1 MAWGNMICMCSPIF
15 RMAVCTFPRDN
26 RSPGLNKLST
36 CYYCVQFFSFF
47 QNCINFFR
55 NLCFRNSG
63 MSGRKVKLLLVHC
76 FPLLASL
83 KSQTLLVQGTPHYF
97 YCLDSRVDILFCLN
111 FSLLWR
117 LKAAC
122 RIRFCLSRLCTAC
135 RGRVWLT
142 ILLDSGKMWE
152 L

>member
-1 MAWGNMICMCSPIF
+1 
-15 RMAVCTFPRDN
+15 
-26 RSPGLNKLST
+26 
-36 CYYCVQFFSFF
+36 
-47 QNCINFFR
+47 
-55 NLCFRNSG
+55 

-83 KSQTLLVQGTPHYF
+83 KSQTLLVQGTLHYF

-111 FSLLWR
+111 FRLLWR

-142 ILLDSGKMWE
+142 ILLDSGKCGGCEQLAEVGFGGEFCCTLGSWE
-152 L
+152 GCEQFAGSVFGSKFCWTRWTAAEVVNSLQQ